1 MPKITIREEDLTSAG
16 VTNVTTNAVY
26 IPGYAV
32 MGPVNTPTLCESLAD
47 FQSIFGTSPYI
58 FRGTQ
63 TWESIGEG
71 KFTGYV
77 PSGSNF
83 AEAGDAEKSYIFAA
97 ELLKQGLPVLYE
109 RVFAGDVE
117 AWSASRNFDGTYGA
131 ESEEGTV
138 MTLRS
143 ATPGL
148 VSKDIYCTIEKDQI
162 DLGNQDSP
170 NPADYYIVSVGRKA
184 NADLGTSA
192 VSKVSTKFTFDSQ
205 LSKQYD
211 SIKYYK
217 DLEGKVDNS
226 GLVTFSFVSGTD
238 SIQVGS
244 HETELEFTLTAT
256 TTNDEFSVKD
266 MYTFLST
273 NGQNPLTNEPQGFDR
288 LLDKGE
294 YVIKH
299 ITAGAYPV
307 FGYDATNSIATT
319 MIRTAANR
327 GDAVA
332 LVDPTNDTGKSLAA
346 LNSNSVYAKIKEYAT
361 PPRYNEL
368 GEDIYSYGAVYM
380 PYGIYTSS
388 VTGEQVELPG
398 SFAYL
403 ISLAVS
409 VQNNPNWYA
418 VAGVT
423 RGVVPNLVALSQ
435 NVTNAVADS
444 YTPRDAISINPIT
457 NIKPYGLTIWGS
469 RTLKNNAKAGDL
481 TATSFMNVRNLVCD
495 VKRTVFVAAKRLT
508 FEQNNDILWINF
520 KAQITPTLEQM
531 LQGNGLTGYELIR
544 QKTTKKATLKAKIVL
559 YCVEPV
565 EDFDITISLTDS
577 ETTITE

>member
-16 VTNVTTNAVY
+16 VTNVTTNAAY

-58 FRGTQ
+58 FRETQ
-63 TWESIGEG
+63 TWESIGAD

-77 PSGSNF
+77 PSNSNF

-117 AWSASRNFDGTYGA
+117 AWSASRNFDGIVGT
-131 ESEEGTV
+131 ESTPETV

-148 VSKDIYCTIEKDQI
+148 VSKDIYCTIEKDEI
-162 DLGNQDSP
+162 NLGNQDSP
-170 NPADYYIVSVGRKA
+170 NPASYYIVGVGRKA
-184 NADLGTSA
+184 NADLGTSE
-192 VSKVSTKFTFDSQ
+192 VNKVSTKFTFDSQ

-217 DLEGKVDNS
+217 DLDGAVDTS
-226 GLVTFSFVSGTD
+226 GLVTFSFVSGTE

-244 HETELEFTLTAT
+244 PETELEFTLTAT
-256 TTNDEFSVKD
+256 TSNDEFAVKD
-266 MYTFLST
+266 MYTFLSS

-307 FGYDATNSIATT
+307 FGYDAANSIATT
-319 MIRTAANR
+319 MITTAANR
-327 GDAVA
+327 GDAIA
-332 LVDPTNDTGKSLAA
+332 LYDPTNDTEKPLAA
-346 LNSNSVYAKIKEYAT
+346 LNSNSVYAKIKEYAIS
-361 PPRYNEL
+361 PRYNEL
-368 GEDIYSYGAVYM
+368 GEDIYSYSGVYT

-398 SFAYL
+398 SFGYL

-409 VQNNPNWYA
+409 VQNNPNWYS

-435 NVTNAVADS
+435 NVTNAIADS
-444 YTPRDAISINPIT
+444 YTPRDNISINPIT
-457 NIKPYGLTIWGS
+457 NIKPYGLTIWGN
-469 RTLKNNAKAGDL
+469 RTLKNNARAGDL

>member
-58 FRGTQ
+58 FRETQ
-63 TWESIGEG
+63 TWESIGAD
-71 KFTGYV
+71 KFTGYI
-77 PSGSNF
+77 PSNSNF

-109 RVFAGDVE
+109 RVFAGDVTT
-117 AWSASRNFDGTYGA
+117 WSASRNFDGTHGT
-131 ESEEGTV
+131 EPEEGTV

-148 VSKDIYCTIEKDQI
+148 VSKDIYCTIEKDTI
-162 DLGNQDSP
+162 DIGNQDSP
-170 NPADYYIVSVGRKA
+170 NPVDYYIVSVGRKA

-192 VSKVSTKFTFDSQ
+192 VSKVSTKFTLDAQ

-217 DLEGKVDNS
+217 DLEGAVDNS
-226 GLVTFSFVSGTD
+226 GLVTFSFVSD
-238 SIQVGS
+238 IVSIEVGS
-244 HETELEFTLTAT
+244 PETEIEFTLTADT
-256 TTNDEFSVKD
+256 SNDEFAVKD

-273 NGQNPLTNEPQGFDR
+273 NGQNALTNEPQGFDR

-307 FGYDATNSIATT
+307 FGYDSTNSIVTT
-319 MIRTAANR
+319 MITTAANR

-332 LVDPTNDTGKSLAA
+332 LIDPTNDTGKSLAA

-361 PPRYNEL
+361 SPRYNEL

-403 ISLAVS
+403 IALAVS

-444 YTPRDAISINPIT
+444 YTPRDDISINPIT

-469 RTLKNNAKAGDL
+469 RTLKNNARAGDL